1 MRKRIKN
8 NPSADPQQMQ
18 QMQHPQ
24 HPQHMLHM
32 QHRENTL
39 HREETLHRKN
49 TLNRKNTL
57 HREETLH
64 REDPLASPELRQNPF
79 SAPAGYMDSFEERI
93 MQRIGN
99 LAPQD
104 AQQKSLGQQE
114 ISSQQQ
120 GSGQQPVS
128 DQQHGLGLRALLKP
142 AIGFAA
148 SFALL
153 FSLGYGI
160 ISLTKFLEKTPQK
173 IALQM
178 RDTTIS
184 SPIENNVANQ
194 TNEEAAESID
204 AAEEYLIYYGA
215 TITTLTADATE

>member
-24 HPQHMLHM
+24 HPQHPQHMLHM

-39 HREETLHRKN
+39 Q
-49 TLNRKNTL
+49 
-57 HREETLH
+57 REETLH

-93 MQRIGN
+93 MQRI
-99 LAPQD
+99 
-104 AQQKSLGQQE
+104 
-114 ISSQQQ
+114 SSQQE
-120 GSGQQPVS
+120 SLTQQES
-128 DQQHGLGLRALLKP
+128 SSQQHGLGLRALLKP

-160 ISLTKFLEKTPQK
+160 ISLTRFLEKTPQK

-194 TNEEAAESID
+194 TNEEATESID

-215 TITTLTADATE
+215 TIATLTADATE

>member
-8 NPSADPQQMQ
+8 NPSSAPQH
-18 QMQHPQ
+18 MQHSQ
-24 HPQHMLHM
+24 HPQHMQHREDTL
-32 QHRENTL
+32 HRENTL
-39 HREETLHRKN
+39 HQ
-49 TLNRKNTL
+49 
-57 HREETLH
+57 EETLH

-194 TNEEAAESID
+194 TNEEATESID

-215 TITTLTADATE
+215 TIATLTADATE

>member
-18 QMQHPQ
+18 HPQHLQHPQ

-32 QHRENTL
+32 QHREN
-39 HREETLHRKN
+39 
-49 TLNRKNTL
+49 
-57 HREETLH
+57 TLH

-79 SAPAGYMDSFEERI
+79 SAPAGYMDSLEERI

-99 LAPQD
+99 LAPQESL
-104 AQQKSLGQQE
+104 AQQHD
-114 ISSQQQ
+114 SSQQQ
-120 GSGQQPVS
+120 DSA
-128 DQQHGLGLRALLKP
+128 QQHGLGLRALLKP

-160 ISLTKFLEKTPQK
+160 ISLTKFLENTPQK

-178 RDTTIS
+178 RDTTLS

-215 TITTLTADATE
+215 TIATLTADATE

>member
-24 HPQHMLHM
+24 HPQHPQHMLHM
-32 QHRENTL
+32 QHRE
-39 HREETLHRKN
+39 
-49 TLNRKNTL
+49 NTL

-93 MQRIGN
+93 MQRI
-99 LAPQD
+99 
-104 AQQKSLGQQE
+104 SGQQE
-114 ISSQQQ
+114 HFGQQRV
-120 GSGQQPVS
+120 SGQQHDS
-128 DQQHGLGLRALLKP
+128 GQQQGLGLRALLKP

-160 ISLTKFLEKTPQK
+160 ISLTRFLEKTPQK

-215 TITTLTADATE
+215 TIATLTADATE

>member
-18 QMQHPQ
+18 HPQ
-24 HPQHMLHM
+24 HLQHREDTL
-32 QHRENTL
+32 HRENTL
-39 HREETLHRKN
+39 HQ
-49 TLNRKNTL
+49 
-57 HREETLH
+57 EETLH

-114 ISSQQQ
+114 ISS
-120 GSGQQPVS
+120 
-128 DQQHGLGLRALLKP
+128 QQHGLGLRALLKP

-215 TITTLTADATE
+215 TIATLTADATE

>member
-1 MRKRIKN
+1 MRKRIIN
-8 NPSADPQQMQ
+8 NASSAPQHMQ
-18 QMQHPQ
+18 HMQHPQ
-24 HPQHMLHM
+24 HL
-32 QHRENTL
+32 QHRE
-39 HREETLHRKN
+39 
-49 TLNRKNTL
+49 NTL

-104 AQQKSLGQQE
+104 AQQQSLAQQE

-194 TNEEAAESID
+194 TNEEATESID

-215 TITTLTADATE
+215 TIATLTADATE

>member
-1 MRKRIKN
+1 MRKRIIN
-8 NPSADPQQMQ
+8 NASADLQQMQ

-32 QHRENTL
+32 QHRE
-39 HREETLHRKN
+39 
-49 TLNRKNTL
+49 NTL

-99 LAPQD
+99 LAPQE
-104 AQQKSLGQQE
+104 SLGQQE
-114 ISSQQQ
+114 ISSQQHL
-120 GSGQQPVS
+120 SGQQ
-128 DQQHGLGLRALLKP
+128 QGLGLRALLKP

-215 TITTLTADATE
+215 TIATLTADATE

>member
-8 NPSADPQQMQ
+8 NPSSAPQHMQ
-18 QMQHPQ
+18 QMQHREET
-24 HPQHMLHM
+24 L
-32 QHRENTL
+32 HRENTL
-39 HREETLHRKN
+39 HREDS
-49 TLNRKNTL
+49 L

-93 MQRIGN
+93 MQRISGQQESLTQQES
-99 LAPQD
+99 LA
-104 AQQKSLGQQE
+104 QQE
-114 ISSQQQ
+114 ISS
-120 GSGQQPVS
+120 
-128 DQQHGLGLRALLKP
+128 QQHGLGLRALLKP

-215 TITTLTADATE
+215 TIATLTADATE

>member
-18 QMQHPQ
+18 QMQQMQ
-24 HPQHMLHM
+24 HSQHREETL
-32 QHRENTL
+32 HRENTL
-39 HREETLHRKN
+39 HREETLHQ
-49 TLNRKNTL
+49 
-57 HREETLH
+57 EETLH

-79 SAPAGYMDSFEERI
+79 SAPAGYMDSFVERI
-93 MQRIGN
+93 MQRI
-99 LAPQD
+99 
-104 AQQKSLGQQE
+104 SGQQE
-114 ISSQQQ
+114 SLTQQESSSQQHV
-120 GSGQQPVS
+120 SG
-128 DQQHGLGLRALLKP
+128 QQHGLGLRALLKP

-215 TITTLTADATE
+215 TIATLTADATE

>member
-18 QMQHPQ
+18 HPQ
-24 HPQHMLHM
+24 HL
-32 QHRENTL
+32 QHRED
-39 HREETLHRKN
+39 
-49 TLNRKNTL
+49 TL

-215 TITTLTADATE
+215 TIATLTADATE

>member
-8 NPSADPQQMQ
+8 NPSADPQHMQ

-32 QHRENTL
+32 Q
-39 HREETLHRKN
+39 
-49 TLNRKNTL
+49 
-57 HREETLH
+57 H

-79 SAPAGYMDSFEERI
+79 SAPAGYMDSLEERI

-99 LAPQD
+99 LAPQE
-104 AQQKSLGQQE
+104 SLAQQE
-114 ISSQQQ
+114 ISGQQQ
-120 GSGQQPVS
+120 GFGKQHLPG
-128 DQQHGLGLRALLKP
+128 QQHGLGLRALLKP

-184 SPIENNVANQ
+184 
-194 TNEEAAESID
+194 
-204 AAEEYLIYYGA
+204 
-215 TITTLTADATE
+215 

>member
-8 NPSADPQQMQ
+8 NPSADPQLMQQMQ

-24 HPQHMLHM
+24 HPQH
-32 QHRENTL
+32 
-39 HREETLHRKN
+39 REETLP
-49 TLNRKNTL
+49 
-57 HREETLH
+57 REETLH

-93 MQRIGN
+93 MQRI
-99 LAPQD
+99 
-104 AQQKSLGQQE
+104 SGQQE
-114 ISSQQQ
+114 SLTQQESLAQ
-120 GSGQQPVS
+120 QHVSG
-128 DQQHGLGLRALLKP
+128 QQHGLGLRALLKP

-215 TITTLTADATE
+215 TIATLTADATE

>member
-8 NPSADPQQMQ
+8 NPSADPQHMQHMQHMQ
-18 QMQHPQ
+18 QMQHP
-24 HPQHMLHM
+24 

-39 HREETLHRKN
+39 HREETLHQ
-49 TLNRKNTL
+49 
-57 HREETLH
+57 EETLH

-93 MQRIGN
+93 MQRV
-99 LAPQD
+99 
-104 AQQKSLGQQE
+104 SGQQE
-114 ISSQQQ
+114 SLTQQESS
-120 GSGQQPVS
+120 S
-128 DQQHGLGLRALLKP
+128 QQHGLGLRALLKP

-215 TITTLTADATE
+215 TIATLTADATE

>member
-24 HPQHMLHM
+24 HPQHPQHMLHMQHM

-39 HREETLHRKN
+39 HREETLHQ
-49 TLNRKNTL
+49 
-57 HREETLH
+57 EETLH

-79 SAPAGYMDSFEERI
+79 SAPAGYMDSLEERI
-93 MQRIGN
+93 MQRI
-99 LAPQD
+99 
-104 AQQKSLGQQE
+104 SGQQE
-114 ISSQQQ
+114 SLTQQESSSQQHV
-120 GSGQQPVS
+120 SG
-128 DQQHGLGLRALLKP
+128 QQHGLGLRALLKP

-215 TITTLTADATE
+215 TIATLTADATE

>member
-18 QMQHPQ
+18 QMQHMQHMQHPQ

-32 QHRENTL
+32 QHRE
-39 HREETLHRKN
+39 
-49 TLNRKNTL
+49 NTL

-93 MQRIGN
+93 MQRISGQQESLTQQES
-99 LAPQD
+99 LA
-104 AQQKSLGQQE
+104 QQE
-114 ISSQQQ
+114 ISS
-120 GSGQQPVS
+120 
-128 DQQHGLGLRALLKP
+128 QQHGLGLRALLKP

-215 TITTLTADATE
+215 TIATLTADATE

>member
-24 HPQHMLHM
+24 H
-32 QHRENTL
+32 RE
-39 HREETLHRKN
+39 
-49 TLNRKNTL
+49 NTL

-93 MQRIGN
+93 MQCIGN

-120 GSGQQPVS
+120 GSG
-128 DQQHGLGLRALLKP
+128 QQHGLGLRALLKP

-215 TITTLTADATE
+215 TIATLTADATE

>member
-18 QMQHPQ
+18 QMQHLQ
-24 HPQHMLHM
+24 
-32 QHRENTL
+32 
-39 HREETLHRKN
+39 
-49 TLNRKNTL
+49 

-79 SAPAGYMDSFEERI
+79 SAPAGYMDSLEERI

-194 TNEEAAESID
+194 TNEEATESID

-215 TITTLTADATE
+215 TIATLTADATE

>member
-1 MRKRIKN
+1 MRKRIIN
-8 NPSADPQQMQ
+8 NASSAPQ
-18 QMQHPQ
+18 
-24 HPQHMLHM
+24 HM

-39 HREETLHRKN
+39 HREETLHQ
-49 TLNRKNTL
+49 
-57 HREETLH
+57 EETLH

-104 AQQKSLGQQE
+104 AQQQSLAQQE
-114 ISSQQQ
+114 ISSQQHL
-120 GSGQQPVS
+120 SG
-128 DQQHGLGLRALLKP
+128 QQHGLGLRALLKP

-194 TNEEAAESID
+194 TNEEATESID

-215 TITTLTADATE
+215 TIATLTADATE

>member
-1 MRKRIKN
+1 
-8 NPSADPQQMQ
+8 
-18 QMQHPQ
+18 
-24 HPQHMLHM
+24 
-32 QHRENTL
+32 
-39 HREETLHRKN
+39 
-49 TLNRKNTL
+49 
-57 HREETLH
+57 
-64 REDPLASPELRQNPF
+64 
-79 SAPAGYMDSFEERI
+79 MDSFEERI

-99 LAPQD
+99 LAPQESL
-104 AQQKSLGQQE
+104 AQQESLG
-114 ISSQQQ
+114 QQQ
-120 GSGQQPVS
+120 GSGQQHDSGQQHLSGQQHVS
-128 DQQHGLGLRALLKP
+128 GQQHGLGLRALLKP

-194 TNEEAAESID
+194 TTEEAAESID

-215 TITTLTADATE
+215 TIATLTADATE

>member
-8 NPSADPQQMQ
+8 NPSSAPQH
-18 QMQHPQ
+18 MQHPQ
-24 HPQHMLHM
+24 HPQHLRHREETLH
-32 QHRENTL
+32 QEETLHRENTL
-39 HREETLHRKN
+39 HREDS
-49 TLNRKNTL
+49 L

-93 MQRIGN
+93 MQRI
-99 LAPQD
+99 
-104 AQQKSLGQQE
+104 
-114 ISSQQQ
+114 SSQQE
-120 GSGQQPVS
+120 SLTQQES
-128 DQQHGLGLRALLKP
+128 SSQQHGLGLRALLKP

-184 SPIENNVANQ
+184 SPIETNVANQ
-194 TNEEAAESID
+194 TNEEASESID

-215 TITTLTADATE
+215 TIATLTADATE

>member
-8 NPSADPQQMQ
+8 NPSSAPQHMQHMQHMQ

-24 HPQHMLHM
+24 H
-32 QHRENTL
+32 REDTL
-39 HREETLHRKN
+39 HRE
-49 TLNRKNTL
+49 NTL

-93 MQRIGN
+93 MQRI
-99 LAPQD
+99 
-104 AQQKSLGQQE
+104 
-114 ISSQQQ
+114 SSQQE
-120 GSGQQPVS
+120 SLTQQES
-128 DQQHGLGLRALLKP
+128 SSQQHGLGLRALLKP

-215 TITTLTADATE
+215 TIATLTADATE

>member
-8 NPSADPQQMQ
+8 NPSSAPQQMQHLQQMQHMQHSQ

-24 HPQHMLHM
+24 H
-32 QHRENTL
+32 RE
-39 HREETLHRKN
+39 
-49 TLNRKNTL
+49 NTL

-93 MQRIGN
+93 MQRI
-99 LAPQD
+99 
-104 AQQKSLGQQE
+104 SGQQE
-114 ISSQQQ
+114 SLTQQESSSQQHV
-120 GSGQQPVS
+120 SG
-128 DQQHGLGLRALLKP
+128 QQHGLGLRALLKP

-215 TITTLTADATE
+215 TIATLTADATE

>member
-8 NPSADPQQMQ
+8 NPSADPQ
-18 QMQHPQ
+18 
-24 HPQHMLHM
+24 HM
-32 QHRENTL
+32 QHL
-39 HREETLHRKN
+39 QHREETLHRE
-49 TLNRKNTL
+49 NTL

-93 MQRIGN
+93 MQRI
-99 LAPQD
+99 
-104 AQQKSLGQQE
+104 SGQQE
-114 ISSQQQ
+114 SLTQQESSSQQHV
-120 GSGQQPVS
+120 SG
-128 DQQHGLGLRALLKP
+128 QQHGLGLRALLKP

-215 TITTLTADATE
+215 TIATLTADATE

>member
-8 NPSADPQQMQ
+8 NPSADPQHMQ
-18 QMQHPQ
+18 HLQHPQ
-24 HPQHMLHM
+24 
-32 QHRENTL
+32 
-39 HREETLHRKN
+39 
-49 TLNRKNTL
+49 

-93 MQRIGN
+93 MQRI
-99 LAPQD
+99 
-104 AQQKSLGQQE
+104 SGQQE
-114 ISSQQQ
+114 SLTQQESSSQQQ
-120 GSGQQPVS
+120 GSGQQHVS
-128 DQQHGLGLRALLKP
+128 SQQHGLGLRALLKP

-215 TITTLTADATE
+215 TIATLTADATE

>member
-1 MRKRIKN
+1 
-8 NPSADPQQMQ
+8 
-18 QMQHPQ
+18 MQHMQ
-24 HPQHMLHM
+24 HREDTL
-32 QHRENTL
+32 HRENTL
-39 HREETLHRKN
+39 HQ
-49 TLNRKNTL
+49 
-57 HREETLH
+57 EETLH

-215 TITTLTADATE
+215 TIATLTADATE

>member
-8 NPSADPQQMQ
+8 NPSADQQHMQHSQHMQ

-24 HPQHMLHM
+24 HREETL
-32 QHRENTL
+32 HRENTL
-39 HREETLHRKN
+39 HREDTLHQ
-49 TLNRKNTL
+49 
-57 HREETLH
+57 EETLH

-79 SAPAGYMDSFEERI
+79 SAPAGYMDSLEERI

-99 LAPQD
+99 LAPQE
-104 AQQKSLGQQE
+104 SLA
-114 ISSQQQ
+114 QQQ
-120 GSGQQPVS
+120 GSGQQEIS
-128 DQQHGLGLRALLKP
+128 NQQHLSGQQHGLGLRALLKP

-215 TITTLTADATE
+215 TIATLTADATE

>member
-8 NPSADPQQMQ
+8 NPSSAPQHMQ
-18 QMQHPQ
+18 QMQHREET
-24 HPQHMLHM
+24 L
-32 QHRENTL
+32 HRENTL
-39 HREETLHRKN
+39 HREDS
-49 TLNRKNTL
+49 L

-120 GSGQQPVS
+120 GSGQQHVS
-128 DQQHGLGLRALLKP
+128 SQQHGLGLRALLKP

-215 TITTLTADATE
+215 TIATLTADATE

>member
-1 MRKRIKN
+1 MRKRIIN
-8 NPSADPQQMQ
+8 NASSA
-18 QMQHPQ
+18 PQ
-24 HPQHMLHM
+24 HIQ
-32 QHRENTL
+32 
-39 HREETLHRKN
+39 HREETLHQE
-49 TLNRKNTL
+49 NTL

-93 MQRIGN
+93 MQRI
-99 LAPQD
+99 
-104 AQQKSLGQQE
+104 SGQQE
-114 ISSQQQ
+114 SS
-120 GSGQQPVS
+120 S
-128 DQQHGLGLRALLKP
+128 QQHGLGLRALLKP

-160 ISLTKFLEKTPQK
+160 ISLTRFLEKTPQK

-215 TITTLTADATE
+215 TIATLTADATE

>member
-8 NPSADPQQMQ
+8 NPSSAPQHMQ
-18 QMQHPQ
+18 QMQHREET
-24 HPQHMLHM
+24 L
-32 QHRENTL
+32 HRENTL
-39 HREETLHRKN
+39 HREDS
-49 TLNRKNTL
+49 L

-93 MQRIGN
+93 MQRI
-99 LAPQD
+99 
-104 AQQKSLGQQE
+104 
-114 ISSQQQ
+114 
-120 GSGQQPVS
+120 SG
-128 DQQHGLGLRALLKP
+128 QQHGLGLRALLKP

-215 TITTLTADATE
+215 TIATLTADATE

>member
-1 MRKRIKN
+1 MRKRIIN

-18 QMQHPQ
+18 
-24 HPQHMLHM
+24 HM
-32 QHRENTL
+32 QHMQPRED
-39 HREETLHRKN
+39 
-49 TLNRKNTL
+49 
-57 HREETLH
+57 TLH

-93 MQRIGN
+93 MQRI
-99 LAPQD
+99 
-104 AQQKSLGQQE
+104 SGQQE
-114 ISSQQQ
+114 SLTQQESSSQQQ
-120 GSGQQPVS
+120 GFGQQHDS
-128 DQQHGLGLRALLKP
+128 SQQRISGQQHGLGLRALLKP

-194 TNEEAAESID
+194 TNEESAESID

-215 TITTLTADATE
+215 TIATLTADATE